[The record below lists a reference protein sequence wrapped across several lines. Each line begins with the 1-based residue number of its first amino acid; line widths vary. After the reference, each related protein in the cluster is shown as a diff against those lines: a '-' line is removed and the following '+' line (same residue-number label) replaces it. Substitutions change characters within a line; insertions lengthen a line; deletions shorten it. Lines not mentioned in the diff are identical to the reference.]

1 MMRPPEHTP
10 LPVLST
16 LPRSKVGLVPDQAP
30 VAALREERQ
39 PADVVEMGVADDHR
53 IHVPALQHGN
63 LAVLGDGLS
72 APLVE
77 AAVDEHA
84 GVLGSELECGPSH
97 ISRRPVEVELHPR
110 CSSSRLAGFLVIW
123 EQVSP

>member
-1 MMRPPEHTP
+1 M
-10 LPVLST
+10 S
-16 LPRSKVGLVPDQAP
+16 
-30 VAALREERQ
+30 
-39 PADVVEMGVADDHR
+39 VADDDR
-53 IHVPALQHGN
+53 VQVPALQHGN
-63 LAVLGDGLS
+63 LAVLGDRLS

-84 GVLGSELECGPSH
+84 GVLGGELECGPSH

-110 CSSSRLAGFLVIW
+110 CSSSRLAGRLLVIW